1 MRSIKEYLLEDK
13 MLNLN
18 RLHPNEEEVAAQ
30 VLDGEAVMINLS
42 NGFYYSM
49 NGVGA
54 FIWELIASGHSLD
67 TIVTSLMHHY
77 DVSSERAQ
85 VDLEHLVSQLLEE
98 NLVLASNAES
108 EPPGTSALFDG
119 PKLTYE
125 SPKLEIYRDIG
136 HLVALDPPMPGL
148 KDLPWHEPNDK
159 SSR

>member
-1 MRSIKEYLLEDK
+1 
-13 MLNLN
+13 MLNSNYL
-18 RLHPNEEEVAAQ
+18 RPNQEEVAAQ

-54 FIWELIASGHSLD
+54 FIWEQIAAGQSLD
-67 TIVTSLMHHY
+67 AIVTSLTRQY

-85 VDLEHLVSQLLEE
+85 ADLDQLVSQLLEE
-98 NLVLASNAES
+98 DLVLASNADIV
-108 EPPGTSALFDG
+108 PPGTSVLFDG
-119 PKLTYE
+119 PKLTYQP
-125 SPKLEIYRDIG
+125 PKLEIYRDIG

-159 SSR
+159 SLR

>member
-1 MRSIKEYLLEDK
+1 MLSSNYL
-13 MLNLN
+13 
-18 RLHPNEEEVAAQ
+18 RPNEEEVAAQ

-54 FIWELIASGHSLD
+54 FIWELIASGYSLD
-67 TIVTSLMHHY
+67 AIVTSLTRQY

-85 VDLEHLVSQLLEE
+85 ADLEDLASQLLEE
-98 NLVLASNAES
+98 NLVLASNLEKERPA
-108 EPPGTSALFDG
+108 PTALIDG
-119 PKLTYE
+119 PKLTYQP
-125 SPKLEIYRDIG
+125 PKLEIYRDIG

-148 KDLPWHEPNDK
+148 KDLPWREPNDK